1 MFPGGSKG
9 NIRKKK
15 VNKGLETTRLNGVGL
30 QIKFHIFETSF
41 CPKSGLV
48 YGVPVSI
55 PLKLHGSYMRSHGSS
70 DLQIFF
76 VFVEIIENF
85 YRILRI
91 KGYEGNF

>member
-1 MFPGGSKG
+1 M
-9 NIRKKK
+9 
-15 VNKGLETTRLNGVGL
+15 GL
-30 QIKFHIFETSF
+30 QIKFHIFEISF

-55 PLKLHGSYMRSHGSS
+55 PLKLHGSCMRSHGSS

-91 KGYEGNF
+91 QGYEGNF